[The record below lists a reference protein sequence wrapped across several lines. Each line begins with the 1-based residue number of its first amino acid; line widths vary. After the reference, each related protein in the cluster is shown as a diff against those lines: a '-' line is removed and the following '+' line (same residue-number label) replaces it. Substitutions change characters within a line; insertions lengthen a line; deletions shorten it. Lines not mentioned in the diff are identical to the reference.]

1 MHEDDWT
8 EFYSLDVENRRRAR
22 RVNKEVG
29 VRYLFSQQEVQSS
42 VALNLST
49 TGARLLLNHTH
60 GGETE
65 LTLQLADRVD
75 VLARTVW
82 EVPLAGGKRI
92 AGVTFEH
99 VSREQQ
105 AALESLL
112 SDLQRAA

>member
-8 EFYSLDVENRRRAR
+8 EFYSLDLENRRRAP

-29 VRYLFSQQEVQSS
+29 VRYLFSQQEVQTS
-42 VALNLST
+42 VALNLSA
-49 TGARLLLNHTH
+49 TGARILLNHTPR
-60 GGETE
+60 GETE
-65 LTLQLADRVD
+65 LTLQLAERVD
-75 VLARTVW
+75 ILARTVW

-92 AGVTFEH
+92 AGVAFEH
-99 VSREQQ
+99 ISREQQ